1 MIKRISVSLKD
12 KKMLAG
18 VSVDPSTQMEDNF
31 DYSNVVIKKPW
42 GYEYLIFKNKEA
54 AVWVLH
60 LNKGYSTSTHCH
72 PNKKTSLTVLAGE
85 VKCRTL
91 DTQYSL
97 GTGEGL
103 LIDKGVFHCTE
114 ALSPE
119 EVVVMEVETP
129 INKQD
134 LVRLHDLYGR
144 SGKRY
149 EGQEHHQAFDESIC
163 HFNNPDGRF
172 NCSKKFGECEVTL
185 VSAANSEEL
194 KNVMSSYEAHTAAIL
209 KGSIDN
215 AVGRNI
221 MEVGD
226 SIYWQDLRAVE
237 GCYIKEDTEFLLV
250 KKNN

>member
-1 MIKRISVSLKD
+1 
-12 KKMLAG
+12 MLAG

-42 GYEYLIFKNKEA
+42 GREYLIFKNKEA

-60 LNKGYSTSTHCH
+60 LNKGYRTSTHCH

-85 VKCRTL
+85 INCRTL
-91 DTQYSL
+91 ETQHSL
-97 GTGEGL
+97 RAGDGL

-119 EVVVMEVETP
+119 EVIVMEVETP

-144 SGKRY
+144 SGMRY
-149 EGQEHHQAFDESIC
+149 EGQEHHQQFDKSIC
-163 HFNNPDGRF
+163 HFNNSSDRYR
-172 NCSKKFGECEVTL
+172 CVKQFGECEVTL
-185 VSAANSEEL
+185 IDANSEEEF
-194 KNVMSSYEAHTAAIL
+194 KNILNLGGADVVALLQGSLGSSSG
-209 KGSIDN
+209 K
-215 AVGRNI
+215 NI

-226 SIYWQDLRAVE
+226 SMPWSDLCNIPEIRLQGKIE
-237 GCYIKEDTEFLLV
+237 LLLINHIKEI
-250 KKNN
+250 